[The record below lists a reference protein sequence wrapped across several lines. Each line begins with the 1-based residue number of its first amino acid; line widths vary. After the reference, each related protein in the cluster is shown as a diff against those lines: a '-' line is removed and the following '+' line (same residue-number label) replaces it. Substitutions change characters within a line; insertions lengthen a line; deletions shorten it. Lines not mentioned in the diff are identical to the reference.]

1 MSSVPF
7 EVGETDIEESVNALT
22 HAVGVGLSAAV
33 IPLLINM
40 AVERGDAWH
49 IVSVS
54 IYGST
59 LLLLYVAS
67 TFYHACRP
75 LSLKRLLKHVDHASI
90 YLLIA
95 GTYTPFTLIT
105 LRGAWGWSLF
115 GVIWASA
122 IAGIVLTIVNR
133 PRFRRLETG
142 LYLLM
147 GWLCLVAAP
156 PLVSRLPALG
166 LMWFALGGLLY
177 TLGVPFYLRKTMP
190 YSHGIWHL
198 FVLAGSVCHFFC
210 VTWYV
215 LSA

>member
-1 MSSVPF
+1 MSSVPL
-7 EVGETDIEESVNALT
+7 EIGETDTEESVNALS

-33 IPLLINM
+33 VPLLIHM
-40 AVERGDAWH
+40 AVERGNAWH

-67 TFYHACRP
+67 TLYHACRP
-75 LSLKRLLKHVDHASI
+75 PALKRLLNRVDHAFI

-115 GVIWASA
+115 GVIWAFA
-122 IAGIVLTIVNR
+122 IVGIVLTVINR

-147 GWLCLVAAP
+147 GWLCVVAAP
-156 PLVSRLPALG
+156 PLVSGLPALG
-166 LMWFALGGLLY
+166 LIWFGLGGLFY

-215 LSA
+215 LPS